1 MMIGDQVLSVN
12 GYDLRQASN
21 ELVWNVLRGENQNQ
35 ARDMTIVVR
44 RPPHAEKVTKL
55 PSFILI
61 LYHLFVSVLRDL
73 LSPSS
78 RK

>member
-44 RPPHAEKVTKL
+44 PVRREN
-55 PSFILI
+55 
-61 LYHLFVSVLRDL
+61 R
-73 LSPSS
+73 
-78 RK
+78 R